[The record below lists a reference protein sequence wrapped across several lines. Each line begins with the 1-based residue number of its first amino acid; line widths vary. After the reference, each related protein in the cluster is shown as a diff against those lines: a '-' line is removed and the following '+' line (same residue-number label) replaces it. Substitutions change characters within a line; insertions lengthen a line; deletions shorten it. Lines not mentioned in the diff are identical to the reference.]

1 MQFTT
6 SRQAEII
13 SGIAALSALVSETE
27 THEDLLAQISA
38 LTAERDAALAQNAVL
53 TAERDAALAQVAELQ
68 GRLSSIVA
76 DIQALSAADA
86 QEDAAR
92 AAILAKAQ
100 GG

>member
-1 MQFTT
+1 MDFTAA
-6 SRQAEII
+6 RQAEIL
-13 SGIAALSALVSETE
+13 SAIAAVTTMVTESTPHDTMLEQLATVTSERDAALV
-27 THEDLLAQISA
+27 QVVA
-38 LTAERDAALAQNAVL
+38 LTAERDAALA
-53 TAERDAALAQVAELQ
+53 DKAALQA
-68 GRLSSIVA
+68 RLDSIVA

>member
-1 MQFTT
+1 MEFTAA
-6 SRQAEII
+6 RQAEI
-13 SGIAALSALVSETE
+13 LSAISAVATMVTE
-27 THEDLLAQISA
+27 SAPHDDLLAQLAGVTAERDSA
-38 LTAERDAALAQNAVL
+38 LQQVATLTAERDAALS
-53 TAERDAALAQVAELQ
+53 EKAALQS
-68 GRLSSIVA
+68 RLDAIVA